1 MPMPPDFRKNETQVL
16 NTYTMYKASQQ
27 LIDILLS
34 NGFKEHTS
42 SSCPEHWDL
51 LQEKGFYDPQ
61 SVKRDLRFRRLTI
74 FFNYINICIRY
85 NSAAYY
91 KTTCKLLESEIK
103 SLILFTK
110 LPTSLRTF
118 LKHHNVY
125 PTGIIE
131 YIEKYNDEDLAA
143 LPSRSRET
151 IKHLKQLL

>member
-61 SVKRDLRFRRLTI
+61 SVKRDLRFRQFNPFSSTI
-74 FFNYINICIRY
+74 SILYPATTA
-85 NSAAYY
+85 AAYY
-91 KTTCKLLESEIK
+91 KTT
-103 SLILFTK
+103 T
-110 LPTSLRTF
+110 
-118 LKHHNVY
+118 NY
-125 PTGIIE
+125 
-131 YIEKYNDEDLAA
+131 
-143 LPSRSRET
+143 
-151 IKHLKQLL
+151 